1 MPRLILRPLTL
12 IPVAV
17 FAVLAV
23 VFGVYL
29 WQVGPGG
36 KDISTIPSAMIDKPA
51 PQFDLPP
58 VKGLPASLSIPGFKT
73 ADLKGKVS
81 LVNVWAS
88 WCPPCRIEHPVLMT
102 LAEKGVPIYGINY
115 KDKPED
121 AVRFLREL
129 GNPFKQIGTDDN
141 GRAAIDWGVYGYPE
155 TFVVDASGRIRYRHV
170 GQIYPHQ
177 LESLILPLL
186 KQAALPVAGDAAA
199 GDAKAGGS

>member
-1 MPRLILRPLTL
+1 MLRPLTL
-12 IPVAV
+12 IPIAI
-17 FAVLAV
+17 FTALAV

-36 KDISTIPSAMIDKPA
+36 KDISQIPSAMIDKPA
-51 PQFDLPP
+51 PAFDLAPI
-58 VKGLPASLSIPGFKT
+58 KGLPESLKVPGLKT

-102 LAEKGVPIYGINY
+102 LAQQGVTIYGINY

-121 AVRFLREL
+121 AARFLRQL
-129 GNPFKQIGTDDN
+129 GNPFKQIGVDDT

-155 TFVVDASGRIRYRHV
+155 TFVVDASGNIRYRHV

-177 LESLILPLL
+177 LQSLILPLL
-186 KQAALPVAGDAAA
+186 EKAALPAPGGADAN
-199 GDAKAGGS
+199 GAKAGGS